1 MSQREKRTAFGV
13 GTLSCLLAASL
24 LAVTLLLPLFS
35 HAQGKSLVKIDE
47 DVQAFAIAP
56 DNRIVYS
63 VQRMRRVKKVRL
75 ERDDFWIS
83 SPEGH
88 QKKIVDGEKLF
99 ADPLLNYQ
107 VQSFAW
113 SPDSRR
119 IAVMMQT
126 AEMVQPKGTVDQQ
139 LDEQEHQ
146 TLRGATAIYLMDAE
160 GHQIPIQGMKD
171 GLLNDG
177 YNAAWLADGNTLVY
191 VTKTGADF
199 SELNSVR
206 PSEGKSKP
214 LFQGH
219 TFAALAWDTKDNQAF
234 AIEESLKVLSSPML
248 VRLDLAK
255 ETRTAIM
262 PIDEY
267 AGDFALSPSGSKV
280 AYFRDG
286 DTLEARD
293 ITNPGGKPV
302 QVKVAIGQF
311 QWGHDEKRVLL
322 KRGDPLKSARLTW
335 VGLYD
340 GQFEPLLHDLE
351 FHDYAISP
359 DGQFVAVTEPGKR
372 SLLVYSLR

>member
-1 MSQREKRTAFGV
+1 MSEQANRGALRRDRILPPIVLVLAL
-13 GTLSCLLAASL
+13 TLCFPLL
-24 LAVTLLLPLFS
+24 S

-47 DVQAFAIAP
+47 DVQSFAIAP

-63 VQRMRRVKKVRL
+63 VQRVRKVKKARV
-75 ERDDFWIS
+75 ERDDLWIS
-83 SPEGH
+83 SAEGR
-88 QKKIVDGEKLF
+88 QKKLADGEKLF

-113 SPDSRR
+113 SPDGRR

-126 AEMVQPKGTVDQQ
+126 AEMTQPKGTVDQQ
-139 LDEQEHQ
+139 LDEQQ
-146 TLRGATAIYLMDAE
+146 TVRGVVGIYLMDSE
-160 GHQIPIQGMKD
+160 GHQIPIQGTKD

-177 YNAAWLADGNTLVY
+177 YNAAWLADGSTLVY
-191 VTKTGADF
+191 VTKTGGDF
-199 SELNSVR
+199 YELNSLR
-206 PSEGKSKP
+206 PADGKSKP

-219 TFAALAWDTKDNQAF
+219 TFAALSWDTKNNRAF
-234 AIEESLKVLSSPML
+234 AIEESMKVLSSPML
-248 VRLDLAK
+248 VQLDLVK

-262 PIDEY
+262 PVDEY
-267 AGDFALSPSGSKV
+267 AGDFALSPSAQKV
-280 AYFRDG
+280 GYFRDG
-286 DTLEARD
+286 DTLEVRD
-293 ITNPGGKPV
+293 ITHPSGKPT

-351 FHDYAISP
+351 FHDYEISP
-359 DGQFVAVTEPGKR
+359 DGRFVAVTEPGKR
-372 SLLVYSLR
+372 ALLVYGLN

>member
-1 MSQREKRTAFGV
+1 MSERGKRATFGV
-13 GTLSCLLAASL
+13 GTLTSLLAASIV
-24 LAVTLLLPLFS
+24 AVTLLLPLFS

-47 DVQAFAIAP
+47 DVQSFAIAP

-63 VQRMRRVKKVRL
+63 VQHMRRVKKVRL

-99 ADPLLNYQ
+99 SDPLLNYQ

-113 SPDSRR
+113 SPDGRR

-126 AEMVQPKGTVDQQ
+126 AEMIQPKGTVDQQ
-139 LDEQEHQ
+139 LDEQQ
-146 TLRGATAIYLMDAE
+146 TVRGVVAIYLMDAE
-160 GHQIPIQGMKD
+160 GHQISIQGMKD

-177 YNAAWLADGNTLVY
+177 YNAAWLADGTTLVY
-191 VTKTGADF
+191 VTKTGGDF
-199 SELNSVR
+199 YELNSLR
-206 PSEGKSKP
+206 PTEGKSKP

-219 TFAALAWDTKDNQAF
+219 TFAALSWDTKNNQAF
-234 AIEESLKVLSSPML
+234 AIEESMKVLTSPML

-262 PIDEY
+262 PVDEY
-267 AGDFALSPSGSKV
+267 AGDFALSPSAKKV
-280 AYFRDG
+280 GYFRDG
-286 DTLEARD
+286 DTLEVRD
-293 ITNPGGKPV
+293 ITNPSGKPV

-311 QWGHDEKRVLL
+311 QWSHDEKRVLL

-359 DGQFVAVTEPGKR
+359 DGEFVAVTEPGKR
-372 SLLVYSLR
+372 TLLVYSLR

>member
-1 MSQREKRTAFGV
+1 MSEKANCGAFG
-13 GTLSCLLAASL
+13 GQRF
-24 LAVTLLLPLFS
+24 LPLMLLVLALTLCLPLPS

-63 VQRMRRVKKVRL
+63 VQHIRRVKKVRL
-75 ERDDFWIS
+75 ERDDLWIS
-83 SPEGH
+83 SADGK
-88 QKKIVDGEKLF
+88 QKKIADGEKLF

-113 SPDSRR
+113 SPDGRR

-126 AEMVQPKGTVDQQ
+126 GEMTQPKGTVDQQ
-139 LDEQEHQ
+139 LDEQQ
-146 TLRGATAIYLMDAE
+146 TVRGVVGVYLMDSE
-160 GHQIPIQGMKD
+160 GHQIPIQGTKD

-177 YNAAWLADGNTLVY
+177 YNAAWLADGATLVY
-191 VTKTGADF
+191 VTKTGGDF
-199 SELNSVR
+199 YELNSLR
-206 PSEGKSKP
+206 PADGKSKP

-219 TFAALAWDTKDNQAF
+219 TFAALAWDTKNNRAF
-234 AIEESLKVLSSPML
+234 AIEESMKVLSSPML
-248 VRLDLAK
+248 VQLDLVN

-262 PIDEY
+262 PVDEY
-267 AGDFALSPSGSKV
+267 AGDFALSPSAQKV
-280 AYFRDG
+280 GYFRDG
-286 DTLEARD
+286 DTLEVRD
-293 ITNPGGKPV
+293 ITNPSGKPT

-335 VGLYD
+335 VGVYD

-351 FHDYAISP
+351 FHDYQISP
-359 DGQFVAVTEPGKR
+359 DGRSVAVTEPGKR
-372 SLLVYSLR
+372 ALLVYGLN

>member
-1 MSQREKRTAFGV
+1 MSEGRNQVTREDKGALLPVVLALG
-13 GTLSCLLAASL
+13 LCLPLLAY
-24 LAVTLLLPLFS
+24 
-35 HAQGKSLVKIDE
+35 AQGKSLVKIDE

-56 DNRIVYS
+56 DNRIVYA
-63 VQRMRRVKKVRL
+63 VQHMRKFKKARM
-75 ERDDFWIS
+75 ERDDLWIS
-83 SPEGH
+83 SPDGK
-88 QKKIVDGEKLF
+88 QKKIADGEKLF

-113 SPDSRR
+113 SPDGRR

-126 AEMVQPKGTVDQQ
+126 AEMTQPKGTVDQQ
-139 LDEQEHQ
+139 LDEQQ
-146 TLRGATAIYLMDAE
+146 TVRGVVAIYLMDSE

-191 VTKTGADF
+191 VTKTGGDF
-199 SELNSVR
+199 SELNSLR
-206 PSEGKSKP
+206 PADGKSRP
-214 LFQGH
+214 LFQGR
-219 TFAALAWDTKDNQAF
+219 TFGALSWDTKNNQAF
-234 AIEESLKVLSSPML
+234 AIEESVKVLSPPML
-248 VRLDLAK
+248 VRLDLTK
-255 ETRTAIM
+255 ETRTPIM

-267 AGDFALSPSGSKV
+267 AGDFAASPSANKV

-286 DTLEARD
+286 DTLEVRD
-293 ITNPGGKPV
+293 IANPSGKPV

-322 KRGDPLKSARLTW
+322 KRGDPLRSARLTW

-351 FHDYAISP
+351 FHDYEVSP
-359 DGQFVAVTEPGKR
+359 DGKFVAVTEPGKR
-372 SLLVYSLR
+372 SLLVYRLN

>member
-1 MSQREKRTAFGV
+1 MSARQNQDAPRDTGV
-13 GTLSCLLAASL
+13 FLAQLLVLSLTLYFPPQSR
-24 LAVTLLLPLFS
+24 
-35 HAQGKSLVKIDE
+35 AQGKSLVKVDE

-63 VQRMRRVKKVRL
+63 VQHMRKVKKARL
-75 ERDDFWIS
+75 ERDDLWIS
-83 SPEGH
+83 SPEGR

-99 ADPLLNYQ
+99 ADPLLSYQ

-113 SPDSRR
+113 SPDGRR

-126 AEMVQPKGTVDQQ
+126 VEMEQPKGTRDQQ
-139 LDEQEHQ
+139 MDEQQ
-146 TLRGATAIYLMDAE
+146 TVRGAVAIYLMDAE
-160 GHQIPIQGMKD
+160 GHQIPIQGAKD
-171 GLLNDG
+171 GLLSDG
-177 YNAAWLADGNTLVY
+177 YNAAWLADGVTLVY
-191 VTKTGADF
+191 VTRTGGDF
-199 SELNSVR
+199 YELNSLR
-206 PSEGKSKP
+206 PAEGKSKP

-219 TFAALAWDTKDNQAF
+219 TFAALAWDTKNNQAF
-234 AIEESLKVLSSPML
+234 AIEESMKVLSSPMI
-248 VRLDLAK
+248 VRLDLVK

-262 PIDEY
+262 PIDQY
-267 AGDFALSPSGSKV
+267 AGDFALSPSAQKV

-286 DTLEARD
+286 DTLEVRD
-293 ITNPGGKPV
+293 ITNPGDKPA
-302 QVKVAIGQF
+302 QVRVAIGQF

-322 KRGDPLKSARLTW
+322 KRGDPLKSDRLTW

>member
-1 MSQREKRTAFGV
+1 MSEQANRGALRRDRILPPIVLVLAL
-13 GTLSCLLAASL
+13 TLCFPLL
-24 LAVTLLLPLFS
+24 S

-47 DVQAFAIAP
+47 DVQSFAIAP

-63 VQRMRRVKKVRL
+63 VQRVRKVKKARV
-75 ERDDFWIS
+75 ERDDLWIS
-83 SPEGH
+83 SAEGR
-88 QKKIVDGEKLF
+88 QKKLADGEKLF

-113 SPDSRR
+113 SPDGRR

-126 AEMVQPKGTVDQQ
+126 AEMTQPKGTVDQQ
-139 LDEQEHQ
+139 LDEQQ
-146 TLRGATAIYLMDAE
+146 TVRGVVGIYLMDSE
-160 GHQIPIQGMKD
+160 GHQIPIQGTKD

-177 YNAAWLADGNTLVY
+177 YNAAWLADGSTLVY
-191 VTKTGADF
+191 VTKTGGDF
-199 SELNSVR
+199 YELNSLR
-206 PSEGKSKP
+206 PADGKSKP

-219 TFAALAWDTKDNQAF
+219 TFAALSWDTKNNRAF
-234 AIEESLKVLSSPML
+234 AIEESMKVLSSPML
-248 VRLDLAK
+248 VQLDLVK

-262 PIDEY
+262 PVDEY
-267 AGDFALSPSGSKV
+267 AGDFALSPSAQKV
-280 AYFRDG
+280 GYFRDG
-286 DTLEARD
+286 DTLEVRD
-293 ITNPGGKPV
+293 ITHPSGKPT

-351 FHDYAISP
+351 FHDYEISP
-359 DGQFVAVTEPGKR
+359 DGRFVAVTEPGKR
-372 SLLVYSLR
+372 SLLVYGLN

>member
-1 MSQREKRTAFGV
+1 MSEQANRGALRRDRILPPIVLVLAL
-13 GTLSCLLAASL
+13 TLCFPLL
-24 LAVTLLLPLFS
+24 S

-47 DVQAFAIAP
+47 DVQSFAIAP

-63 VQRMRRVKKVRL
+63 VQRVRKVKKARV
-75 ERDDFWIS
+75 ERDDLWIS
-83 SPEGH
+83 SAEGR
-88 QKKIVDGEKLF
+88 QKKLADGEKLF

-113 SPDSRR
+113 SPDGRR

-126 AEMVQPKGTVDQQ
+126 AEMTQPKGTVDQQ
-139 LDEQEHQ
+139 LDEQQ
-146 TLRGATAIYLMDAE
+146 TVRGVVGIYLMDSE
-160 GHQIPIQGMKD
+160 GHQIPIQGTKD

-177 YNAAWLADGNTLVY
+177 YNAAWLADGSTLVY
-191 VTKTGADF
+191 VTKTGGDF
-199 SELNSVR
+199 YELNSLR
-206 PSEGKSKP
+206 PADGKSKP

-219 TFAALAWDTKDNQAF
+219 TFAALAWDTKNNRAF
-234 AIEESLKVLSSPML
+234 AIEESMKVLSSPML
-248 VRLDLAK
+248 VQLDLVK

-262 PIDEY
+262 PVDEY
-267 AGDFALSPSGSKV
+267 AGDFALSPSAQKV
-280 AYFRDG
+280 GYFRDG
-286 DTLEARD
+286 DTLEVRD
-293 ITNPGGKPV
+293 ITHPSGKPT

-351 FHDYAISP
+351 FHDYEISP
-359 DGQFVAVTEPGKR
+359 DGRFVAVTEPGKR
-372 SLLVYSLR
+372 ALLVYGLN

>member
-1 MSQREKRTAFGV
+1 MSESRNQDSRQPGRV
-13 GTLSCLLAASL
+13 C
-24 LAVTLLLPLFS
+24 LPLLFVLALTLCLPLPS
-35 HAQGKSLVKIDE
+35 RAQGKSLVKIDE

-63 VQRMRRVKKVRL
+63 VQHMRRVKKARL
-75 ERDDFWIS
+75 ERDDLWIS
-83 SPEGH
+83 SADGK
-88 QKKIVDGEKLF
+88 QKKIADGEKLF

-113 SPDSRR
+113 SPDGRR

-126 AEMVQPKGTVDQQ
+126 AEMTQPKGTVDQQ
-139 LDEQEHQ
+139 LDEQQ
-146 TLRGATAIYLMDAE
+146 TVRGVVGIYLMDSE
-160 GHQIPIQGMKD
+160 GHQIPIQGTKD

-177 YNAAWLADGNTLVY
+177 YNAAWLADGSTLVY
-191 VTKTGADF
+191 VSKTGGDF
-199 SELNSVR
+199 YELNSLR
-206 PSEGKSKP
+206 PADGKSKP

-219 TFAALAWDTKDNQAF
+219 TFAALAWDTKNNRAF
-234 AIEESLKVLSSPML
+234 AIEESMKVLSSPML
-248 VRLDLAK
+248 VQLDLVK

-262 PIDEY
+262 PVDEY
-267 AGDFALSPSGSKV
+267 AGDFALSPSAQKV
-280 AYFRDG
+280 GYFRDG
-286 DTLEARD
+286 DTLEVRD
-293 ITNPGGKPV
+293 ITNPSGKPT

-351 FHDYAISP
+351 FHDYEISP
-359 DGQFVAVTEPGKR
+359 DGRTVAVTEPGKR
-372 SLLVYSLR
+372 ALLVYGLN

>member
-1 MSQREKRTAFGV
+1 MSEKANRGAPQSDRILPPIV
-13 GTLSCLLAASL
+13 VVLALTLC
-24 LAVTLLLPLFS
+24 LPLLS

-63 VQRMRRVKKVRL
+63 VQHMRKVKKARL
-75 ERDDFWIS
+75 ERDDLWVS
-83 SPEGH
+83 SADGK
-88 QKKIVDGEKLF
+88 QKKIADGEKLF

-113 SPDSRR
+113 SPDGRR

-126 AEMVQPKGTVDQQ
+126 AEMTQPKGTVDQQ
-139 LDEQEHQ
+139 LDEQQ
-146 TLRGATAIYLMDAE
+146 TARGVVGIYLMDSE
-160 GHQIPIQGMKD
+160 GHQIPIQGTKD

-177 YNAAWLADGNTLVY
+177 YNAAWLADGATLVY
-191 VTKTGADF
+191 VTKTGGDF
-199 SELNSVR
+199 YELNSLR
-206 PSEGKSKP
+206 PADGKSKP

-219 TFAALAWDTKDNQAF
+219 TFAALAWDTKNNRAF
-234 AIEESLKVLSSPML
+234 AIEESMKVLSSPML
-248 VRLDLAK
+248 VQLDLVK

-262 PIDEY
+262 PVDEY
-267 AGDFALSPSGSKV
+267 AGDFALSPSAQKV

-286 DTLEARD
+286 DTLEVRD
-293 ITNPGGKPV
+293 ITNPNGKPA

-311 QWGHDEKRVLL
+311 QWAHDEKRVLL

-351 FHDYAISP
+351 FHDYEISP
-359 DGQFVAVTEPGKR
+359 DGRFVAVTEPGKR
-372 SLLVYSLR
+372 SLLVYGLN

>member
-1 MSQREKRTAFGV
+1 MSKSRNQDSRQAGRIY
-13 GTLSCLLAASL
+13 
-24 LAVTLLLPLFS
+24 LPLLFVLVLTLCFPLPS

-63 VQRMRRVKKVRL
+63 VQHMRKVKKARL
-75 ERDDFWIS
+75 ERDDLWVS
-83 SPEGH
+83 SADGK
-88 QKKIVDGEKLF
+88 QKKIADGEKLF
-99 ADPLLNYQ
+99 ADPLLSYQ

-113 SPDSRR
+113 SPDGRR

-126 AEMVQPKGTVDQQ
+126 AEMTQPKGTVDQQ
-139 LDEQEHQ
+139 LDEQQ
-146 TLRGATAIYLMDAE
+146 TVRGVVGVYLMDSE
-160 GHQIPIQGMKD
+160 GHQIPVQGAKD

-177 YNAAWLADGNTLVY
+177 YNAAWLADGATLVY
-191 VTKTGADF
+191 VTKTGGDF
-199 SELNSVR
+199 YELNSLR
-206 PSEGKSKP
+206 PADGKSKP

-219 TFAALAWDTKDNQAF
+219 TFAALAWDTKNNRAF
-234 AIEESLKVLSSPML
+234 AIEESMKVLSSPML
-248 VRLDLAK
+248 VQLDLVT

-267 AGDFALSPSGSKV
+267 AGDFALSPSAQKV
-280 AYFRDG
+280 GYFRDG
-286 DTLEARD
+286 DTLEVRD
-293 ITNPGGKPV
+293 ITNPSGKPT

-311 QWGHDEKRVLL
+311 QWAHDEKRVLL

-351 FHDYAISP
+351 FHDYQISP
-359 DGQFVAVTEPGKR
+359 DGRSVAVTEPGKR
-372 SLLVYSLR
+372 ALLVYGLN

>member
-1 MSQREKRTAFGV
+1 MSGRRNR
-13 GTLSCLLAASL
+13 GTPQDTRVLLALFLVLSL
-24 LAVTLLLPLFS
+24 TLHFPPQAR
-35 HAQGKSLVKIDE
+35 AQGKSLVKVDE

-63 VQRMRRVKKVRL
+63 VQHMRKVKKARL
-75 ERDDFWIS
+75 ERDDLWIS
-83 SPEGH
+83 SPEGR

-99 ADPLLNYQ
+99 ADPLLSYQ

-113 SPDSRR
+113 SPDGRR

-126 AEMVQPKGTVDQQ
+126 VEMEQPKGTRDQQ
-139 LDEQEHQ
+139 MDEQQ
-146 TLRGATAIYLMDAE
+146 TVRGAVAIYLMDAE

-171 GLLNDG
+171 GLLSDG
-177 YNAAWLADGNTLVY
+177 YNAAWLADGATLVY
-191 VTKTGADF
+191 VTRTGGDF
-199 SELNSVR
+199 YELNSLR
-206 PSEGKSKP
+206 PTEGKSKP

-219 TFAALAWDTKDNQAF
+219 TFAALAWDTKNNQAF
-234 AIEESLKVLSSPML
+234 GIEESMKVLSSPML
-248 VRLDLAK
+248 VRLDLVK

-262 PIDEY
+262 PIDQY
-267 AGDFALSPSGSKV
+267 AGDFALSPSAQKV

-286 DTLEARD
+286 DTLEVRD
-293 ITNPGGKPV
+293 VSNPGDKPA
-302 QVKVAIGQF
+302 QVRVAIGQF

-322 KRGDPLKSARLTW
+322 KRGDPLKSDRLTW

>member
-1 MSQREKRTAFGV
+1 MSGRRNR
-13 GTLSCLLAASL
+13 GTPQDTRVLLALFLVLSL
-24 LAVTLLLPLFS
+24 TLHFPPQAR
-35 HAQGKSLVKIDE
+35 AQGKSLVKVDE

-63 VQRMRRVKKVRL
+63 VQHMRKVKKARL
-75 ERDDFWIS
+75 ERDDLWIS
-83 SPEGH
+83 SPEGR

-99 ADPLLNYQ
+99 ADPLLSYQ

-113 SPDSRR
+113 SPDGRR

-126 AEMVQPKGTVDQQ
+126 VEMEQPRGTRDQQ
-139 LDEQEHQ
+139 MDEQQ
-146 TLRGATAIYLMDAE
+146 TVRGAVAIYLMDAE
-160 GHQIPIQGMKD
+160 GHQIPIQKMKD

-177 YNAAWLADGNTLVY
+177 YNAAWLADDATLVY
-191 VTKTGADF
+191 VTRTGGDF
-199 SELNSVR
+199 YELNSLR
-206 PSEGKSKP
+206 PAEGTSKP

-219 TFAALAWDTKDNQAF
+219 TFAALAWDTKNNQAF
-234 AIEESLKVLSSPML
+234 AIEESMKVLSSPML
-248 VRLDLAK
+248 VRLDLVK

-262 PIDEY
+262 PIDQY
-267 AGDFALSPSGSKV
+267 AGDFALSPSAQKV

-286 DTLEARD
+286 DTLEVRD
-293 ITNPGGKPV
+293 VSNPGDKPA
-302 QVKVAIGQF
+302 QVRVAIGQF

>member
-1 MSQREKRTAFGV
+1 MSKSRNQDSRQAGRIY
-13 GTLSCLLAASL
+13 
-24 LAVTLLLPLFS
+24 LPLLFVLVLTLCFPLPS

-63 VQRMRRVKKVRL
+63 VQHMRKVKKARL
-75 ERDDFWIS
+75 ERDDLWVS
-83 SPEGH
+83 SADGK
-88 QKKIVDGEKLF
+88 QKKIADGEKLF
-99 ADPLLNYQ
+99 ADPLLSYQ

-113 SPDSRR
+113 SPDGRR

-126 AEMVQPKGTVDQQ
+126 AEMTQPKGTVDQQ
-139 LDEQEHQ
+139 LDEQQ
-146 TLRGATAIYLMDAE
+146 TVRGVVGVYLMDSE
-160 GHQIPIQGMKD
+160 GHQIPIQGAKD

-177 YNAAWLADGNTLVY
+177 YNAAWLADGATLVY
-191 VTKTGADF
+191 VTKTGGDF
-199 SELNSVR
+199 YELNSLR
-206 PSEGKSKP
+206 PADGKSKP

-219 TFAALAWDTKDNQAF
+219 TFAALAWDTKNNRAF
-234 AIEESLKVLSSPML
+234 AIEESMKVLSSPML
-248 VRLDLAK
+248 VQLDLVK

-262 PIDEY
+262 PVDEY
-267 AGDFALSPSGSKV
+267 AGDFALSPSAQKV
-280 AYFRDG
+280 GYFRDG
-286 DTLEARD
+286 DTLEVRD
-293 ITNPGGKPV
+293 ITNPSGKPT

-351 FHDYAISP
+351 FHDYQISP
-359 DGQFVAVTEPGKR
+359 DGRSVAVTEPGKR
-372 SLLVYSLR
+372 ALLVYGLN